1 MKKTVR
7 VCDGCGDKIIAGE
20 WANCAVCDKDICRA
34 CAGEMELWLC
44 PTHYQQV
51 KEFIEGLKEPP
62 TIHAYDEQGDLV
74 DAGTRCSVAH
84 RDGKYLAITPSGCS
98 ECSVPEW
105 AANALYEHI
114 RSERNGEG

>member
-44 PTHYQQV
+44 PTHFKQV
-51 KEFIEGLKEPP
+51 QEFIEGLKEPV
-62 TIHAYDEQGDLV
+62 TIHAYDNLCWYKVGGRKDYGV
-74 DAGTRCSVAH
+74 DSGRGKVRARGVVAASVRGA
-84 RDGKYLAITPSGCS
+84 
-98 ECSVPEW
+98 
-105 AANALYEHI
+105 
-114 RSERNGEG
+114 